1 MTDSLVIVT
10 ADGNGGGE
18 VVGGGEAAGFGGTKS
33 AIGGVGSVTLRLSG
47 DEWEGPSI
55 AESIVGIK

>member
-1 MTDSLVIVT
+1 MT

-55 AESIVGIK
+55 TESIVGIK